1 MGHVVLLGDSIFD
14 NARYVPE
21 GLPVVEQLRSRL
33 PEGWQA
39 TLLAR
44 DGAIVEDIATQL
56 GEVSEDAT
64 HLVVSAGGNNALER
78 AHILRGPSQ
87 PAAELFHE
95 LAVIQHQFRTEFR
108 SMVTAVLALRRPT
121 LVCTVYDAVP
131 GLEQEA
137 VTALSIFNDVIV
149 HEASRAGLPILDL
162 RLVCNEPRDYSGVS
176 PIEPSERGG
185 AKVVRGIVRTLLSH
199 DFSRPDSVIYGRVI
213 D

>member
-1 MGHVVLLGDSIFD
+1 MGHIVLLGDSIFD
-14 NARYVPE
+14 NARYVPGGE
-21 GLPVVEQLRSRL
+21 PVIEQLRGRL
-33 PEGWQA
+33 PGGWKA

-44 DGAIVEDIATQL
+44 DGGIVEDVAGQL
-56 GEVSEDAT
+56 SDLPEDAT

-78 AHILRGPSQ
+78 AHILRGPAA

-108 SMVTAVLALRRPT
+108 AMLRDVLARQRPT
-121 LVCTVYDAVP
+121 LICTVYDAVP

-149 HEASRAGLPILDL
+149 HEAAAAGLPILDL

-185 AKVVRGIVRTLLSH
+185 AKIVRGIVRTLQSH
-199 DFSRPDSVIYGRVI
+199 DFSRPDSVIYGRVM